1 MITQKI
7 TKDVLAVVD
16 ARVVAEAANA
26 TVRKTVKVVTNNLK
40 FNQKLNEM
48 REYAKLNHVPIINDE
63 GLSFLKTII
72 ALYKPKNILE
82 IGTAIGYSAIMMA
95 TVNKDITIT
104 SIERDE
110 KRYLEAIKNIKK
122 AKLEDRIHLIY
133 KDALEVEVSEFYD
146 MIFIDAAKAQ
156 NIKFFERFTPH
167 LVPNGTVI
175 TDNMSFH
182 GLVDKKEEQIK
193 SRNVRQLVKK
203 VKNYKDYLQKNNSFF
218 TQFLEIG
225 DGLAISI
232 KK

>member
-1 MITQKI
+1 MQELINQM
-7 TKDVLAVVD
+7 KDY
-16 ARVVAEAANA
+16 AE
-26 TVRKTVKVVTNNLK
+26 
-40 FNQKLNEM
+40 
-48 REYAKLNHVPIINDE
+48 EYNVPIMLDE
-63 GLSFLKTII
+63 GINFIRNYI
-72 ALYKPKNILE
+72 AKNNIKNILE

-182 GLVDKKEEQIK
+182 GLVNQDDSQIE
-193 SRNVRQLVKK
+193 SRNVRQLVRKI
-203 VKNYKDYLQKNNSFF
+203 KNYKEFLENNKKYR

-225 DGLAISI
+225 DGLAISV